1 MESIYLKRDQ
11 KKQLKIKT
19 MKIYQVL
26 KVTKEGRY
34 FVKTCSTLKSAIN
47 WAKKIVANAD
57 VAPAEY
63 QCVRKRKLEDGYFYA
78 SVRLMHNGYAIDTE
92 IWKTQV
98 HYEQTSI

>member
-1 MESIYLKRDQ
+1 
-11 KKQLKIKT
+11 

-26 KVTKEGRY
+26 KVTREGQY
-34 FVKTCSTLKSAIN
+34 LVKTCPMLKSAIN
-47 WAKKIVANAD
+47 RAKKTVANAN

-78 SVRLMHNGYAIDTE
+78 SIRLMHDGYAIDAE

-98 HYEQTSI
+98 YYE

>member
-1 MESIYLKRDQ
+1 
-11 KKQLKIKT
+11 

-34 FVKTCSTLKSAIN
+34 LVKTCPVLKNAIN
-47 WAKKIVANAD
+47 WAKKTVANAD

-63 QCVRKRKLEDGYFYA
+63 QCVQKRKLEDGYFYA
-78 SVRLMHNGYAIDTE
+78 SVRLMHDRYAIDAE

-98 HYEQTSI
+98 HHE